1 MEVIA
6 LVGASGTG
14 KSHRAQLV
22 AYEQEADAIID
33 DGLLIKDSK
42 ILAGKSAKRE
52 ATRVAAVK
60 RALFVDPEHARE
72 VKERVL
78 ELNPRRV
85 LILGTSLGMVEKIAE
100 RLSLPAPTRVISIE
114 QVATAEEIRRA
125 MKIRREQGKH
135 VIPAPTLEV
144 KKTFSGYLVD
154 PLRFFLRPKAE
165 SAARSLVIEKSVV
178 RPTFSSLG
186 KFYIADTVVA
196 SVAARVVLGIPGVAR
211 VLKVL
216 VESRIDGVEI
226 NVDVAVKYGYEIPAV
241 LEQGQRQVKEMVE
254 YMTALNVLAINL
266 AARRLVFEENPATKG

>member
-226 NVDVAVKYGYEIPAV
+226 NVDVAVKYGYDILAV
-241 LEQGQRQVKEMVE
+241 LEQSQRQVKEMVE
-254 YMTALNVLAINL
+254 YMTALNVLAINM